1 MKKYNFAIIGVTLL
15 LSLSAC
21 NDWLDIDPSDQV
33 SSEKLF
39 ESGDGFRN
47 ALNGIYIAMS
57 SSELYGRELSWGLAS
72 VLSQTYA
79 DNDIAKSK
87 AYGSAMEYEYGETE
101 IKAVLESVW
110 SKGYNVIA
118 NCNKLISEA
127 EAKDSTAFREGALE
141 RNLFTVYPS
150 KYEPNLSTKEI
161 LKKVEEDLLEARQL
175 VAKHD
180 TIVNTS
186 TMAMPDYR
194 MGGTN
199 KATGGDFFGQRGI
212 RMNYVAINA
221 LLARVYL
228 YDNDWNNAAK
238 YAKHVIDDFVTR
250 RKWFYFTDPYD
261 YAKATDKYKYVKLYE
276 DTFLAFYDRELLE
289 RIDNFKSAN
298 NSLLMTLKNYDA
310 LFELD
315 ADDYRTS
322 LATSDGK
329 TGKTSMKWIN
339 TNSTNQSVTI
349 QYKLIPMIRLSEM
362 YYILSE
368 ASSKTSLSEALSYLS
383 VVRKARGAK
392 RDISGTASKD
402 YYNELV
408 AEYKKEFLAEG
419 QMFYFFKR
427 WNMPVTTGTQ
437 VIQMDGR
444 YVMPIPESEIIY

>member
-1 MKKYNFAIIGVTLL
+1 
-15 LSLSAC
+15 
-21 NDWLDIDPSDQV
+21 
-33 SSEKLF
+33 
-39 ESGDGFRN
+39 
-47 ALNGIYIAMS
+47 
-57 SSELYGRELSWGLAS
+57 
-72 VLSQTYA
+72 
-79 DNDIAKSK
+79 
-87 AYGSAMEYEYGETE
+87 
-101 IKAVLESVW
+101 
-110 SKGYNVIA
+110 
-118 NCNKLISEA
+118 
-127 EAKDSTAFREGALE
+127 
-141 RNLFTVYPS
+141 
-150 KYEPNLSTKEI
+150 
-161 LKKVEEDLLEARQL
+161 
-175 VAKHD
+175 
-180 TIVNTS
+180 
-186 TMAMPDYR
+186 
-194 MGGTN
+194 
-199 KATGGDFFGQRGI
+199 
-212 RMNYVAINA
+212 
-221 LLARVYL
+221 
-228 YDNDWNNAAK
+228 
-238 YAKHVIDDFVTR
+238 
-250 RKWFYFTDPYD
+250 
-261 YAKATDKYKYVKLYE
+261 
-276 DTFLAFYDRELLE
+276 
-289 RIDNFKSAN
+289 
-298 NSLLMTLKNYDA
+298 MTLKNYDA

-339 TNSTNQSVTI
+339 TNSTNQSGTI